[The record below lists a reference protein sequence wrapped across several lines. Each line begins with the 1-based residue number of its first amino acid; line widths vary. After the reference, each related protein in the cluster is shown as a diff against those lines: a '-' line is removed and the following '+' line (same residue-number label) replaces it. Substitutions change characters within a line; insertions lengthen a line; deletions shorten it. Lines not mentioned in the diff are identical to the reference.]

1 MFALNNISLTFV
13 GRKILDDVSWH
24 VRDDER
30 VGVVGVNGSGKT
42 TLLKVIAGL
51 QEPDAG
57 NVEAPK
63 NCRFGYLPQQVYEAL
78 TKTVW
83 DEAIDVFAD
92 VIKLKH
98 EMERLEHEIASRG
111 AAIADGDPLL
121 SRYSFCQHRFEQLD
135 GFEVEAKVG
144 AVLMGLGFVKD
155 DFPRSSSEFSG
166 GWQMRIALA
175 KLLLQRPDVLLLDE
189 PTNYLDLE
197 ARQWLEQYLV
207 DYDGTVVIVSH
218 DRYFLDK
225 MVTSLVEVSFG
236 KLEHYS
242 CNYTEYEK
250 ERAERHEL
258 LLKRYKRQQEHI
270 AHVQTFIDRFRY
282 KARKASAVQSRIKYL
297 DRLKRIEIPP
307 ESKTFRFDF
316 PQPERGGKE
325 VVRLTGVRKCYGDNT
340 VFNGLDLVISRR
352 GRVAVVGVNGAGK
365 TTLLKIIAGAEPI
378 DCGEIKLGY
387 NIKLEYF
394 SQEHETDLSPGN
406 TVLEEMESVAPI
418 EMVPR
423 LRGILGNFLFSGDDV
438 LKKVKVLSGGERS
451 RLVLAKMMFRRANF
465 LVLDE
470 PTNHLDIIGKQI
482 FEDAIQRFEGTV
494 LIVSHDRR
502 LMNNMAARVLEV
514 KYGHVTS
521 YLGNYNDC
529 LYRQSH
535 LSADDDIADRAA
547 SGSDSSAT
555 KEVGIRTAP
564 HPKSRE
570 GRRLKQ
576 QTNRDRTRL
585 SQEIERIRSQIEAV
599 EEEIEETEAQIEK
612 LDAELPHSETERAAP
627 EFRDARVKRRKLG
640 KQLKRLYRRWES
652 LSKEQSDL
660 KEALAKLGE

>member
-1 MFALNNISLTFV
+1 MV
-13 GRKILDDVSWH
+13 GA
-24 VRDDER
+24 
-30 VGVVGVNGSGKT
+30 NGSGKT

-83 DEAIDVFAD
+83 DEAMDVFAD
-92 VIKLKH
+92 VIELKT

-111 AAIADGDPLL
+111 DGIADGDPLL

-135 GFEVEAKVG
+135 GFGVEAKVG
-144 AVLMGLGFVKD
+144 AVLMGLGFTRD
-155 DFPRSSSEFSG
+155 DFARSSSEFSG

-175 KLLLQRPDVLLLDE
+175 KLLLQGSDVLLLDE

-242 CNYTEYEK
+242 GNYTDYER

-258 LLKRYKRQQEHI
+258 LLKRYRHQQEHI

-297 DRLKRIEIPP
+297 EKLEKIEIPP
-307 ESKTFRFDF
+307 EPKSFRFVF

-325 VVRLTGVRKCYGDNT
+325 VVRLTGVRKSYGDNR
-340 VFNGLDLVISRR
+340 VFDGLDLLVRR
-352 GRVAVVGVNGAGK
+352 GERVAVVGVNGAGK
-365 TTLLKIIAGAEPI
+365 STLLKIIAGVEPI
-378 DCGEIKLGY
+378 DSGEIKLGY
-387 NIKLEYF
+387 NIKLQYF
-394 SQEHETDLSPGN
+394 SQEHEIDLSPEN

-423 LRGILGNFLFSGDDV
+423 LRGILGNFLFTGDDV
-438 LKKVKVLSGGERS
+438 LKKVKILSGGERS

-470 PTNHLDIIGKQI
+470 PTNHLDIAAKQI

-502 LMNNMAARVLEV
+502 LMNNIATRVVEV
-514 KYGHVTS
+514 KDGCVTS
-521 YLGNYNDC
+521 FLGNYDDY
-529 LYRQSH
+529 LYRKDR
-535 LSADDDIADRAA
+535 LSSDGSAADRPA
-547 SGSDSSAT
+547 SGPASSAT
-555 KEVGIRTAP
+555 KNVKIGTAP

-576 QTNRDRTRL
+576 QTIRERARL
-585 SQEIERIRSQIEAV
+585 SQEIERIESQIETV
-599 EEEIEETEAQIEK
+599 EREIEEVEAQIER
-612 LDAELPHSETERAAP
+612 LDAEFPGSESERAAP
-627 EFRDARVKRRKLG
+627 KFRDARVRSRKLG
-640 KQLKRLYRRWES
+640 KQLKRLYRRWDT
-652 LSKEQSDL
+652 LSKDHGDL
-660 KEALAKLGE
+660 KDALAKLST

>member
-1 MFALNNISLTFV
+1 MNNISLTFV

-30 VGVVGVNGSGKT
+30 VGIVGANGSGKT

-51 QEPDAG
+51 QEPDSG
-57 NVEAPK
+57 NIEAPK

-78 TKTVW
+78 TQTVW
-83 DEAIDVFAD
+83 DEAMHVFAD
-92 VIKLKH
+92 VIELKH
-98 EMERLEHEIASRG
+98 EMEHLEHEIASRG
-111 AAIADGDPLL
+111 GAIVDGDPLL
-121 SRYSFCQHRFEQLD
+121 DRYSFCQHRFEQLD

-144 AVLMGLGFVKD
+144 AVLMGLGFAKD

-225 MVTSLVEVSFG
+225 MVTSLVEVGFG
-236 KLEHYS
+236 KLAHYR

-258 LLKRYKRQQEHI
+258 LLKRYKHQEEHV

-297 DRLKRIEIPP
+297 DRLTRIEIPP
-307 ESKTFRFDF
+307 KLGTFRFDF
-316 PQPERGGKE
+316 PQPERGGKD
-325 VVRLTGVRKCYGDNT
+325 VARLTGVQKSYGDNT
-340 VFNGLDLVISRR
+340 VFDGLDLMLRR
-352 GRVAVVGVNGAGK
+352 RERVAVVGVNGAGK

-378 DCGEIKLGY
+378 DSGEIKLGY
-387 NIKLEYF
+387 NIKFEYF
-394 SQEHETDLSPGN
+394 SQEHETDLSLES

-470 PTNHLDIIGKQI
+470 PTNHLDIAGKQI

-502 LMNNMAARVLEV
+502 LMNNMATRVLEV
-514 KYGHVTS
+514 REGHVTS
-521 YLGNYNDC
+521 YLGNYNDY
-529 LYRQSH
+529 LYRESH
-535 LSADDDIADRAA
+535 LSAEDDIADSAA
-547 SGSDSSAT
+547 SGPDGSSA
-555 KEVGIRTAP
+555 KEVRIRMAP

-570 GRRLKQ
+570 GKKLKQ
-576 QTNRDRTRL
+576 QTNLDRTRL
-585 SQEIERIRSQIEAV
+585 SQEIERIKSQIEAV
-599 EEEIEETEAQIEK
+599 EEEIEEAEAQIEK
-612 LDAELPHSETERAAP
+612 LDAQIPHSETERTAP
-627 EFRDARVKRRKLG
+627 KFRDARVKRRKLG
-640 KQLKRLYRRWES
+640 KQLKRLYHRWES